1 MVLIKL
7 KKVQPNNIK
16 MKKAFT
22 IVVTI
27 VCFSVY
33 SQQKSMSLTAEDVI
47 NNKLT
52 NSLKIVEEKSID
64 IPIYKDTLVETRDYK
79 EMFAELNRYKKEYD
93 QWLKLKKSNEAF
105 NADIKTIINNLETYS
120 KSKEKY
126 ETTKPLI
133 DEAQHLILKNKIY
146 YHDRYGR
153 TNNELIILSP
163 NGKKPQKTRTLFD
176 TPDYETPL
184 ERCLFYCKSIKKL
197 EEPYKDLRVIRYQEF
212 EKQLAATQQFETIR
226 VPSNKTVMAKRL
238 LRVDTAIIQESELIG
253 TFTISES
260 KYAVLLESE
269 GHANNELIE
278 VALLNPKA
286 TKTKNIGSEIF
297 TNVVTGIK
305 YFSGNTEIVQNIE
318 LQKKLVVEAQQT
330 KRDLSKYGTVYYD
343 KERETD
349 MLKIQTGAL
358 KLSSYNPEDI
368 AQFVSIYNSLY
379 GRYSSVLNQMLAH
392 ISILKKYYT
401 LHRVQGRNM
410 SQTNINAWI
419 KAVKSAVPIRT
430 SMQGIIMNEHFG
442 DFGFYPNLKYE
453 GRHEDFDLYYN
464 ASLSILGL

>member
-1 MVLIKL
+1 
-7 KKVQPNNIK
+7 

-22 IVVTI
+22 LALTI
-27 VCFSVY
+27 VGLSVY
-33 SQQKSMSLTAEDVI
+33 SQPKSMSLTAEDVL

-52 NSLKIVEEKSID
+52 ISLKIVEEKSIA
-64 IPIYKDTLVETRDYK
+64 IPVYKDTLVETSVYK
-79 EMFAELNRYKKEYD
+79 ELVAEINPYKKEYD
-93 QWLKLKKSNEAF
+93 QWLELKKSNEAF
-105 NADIKTIINNLETYS
+105 NADIATIINNLETYS

-133 DEAQHLILKNKIY
+133 EEAQHLIFKNKIF

-153 TNNELIILSP
+153 TNNALIILSS

-184 ERCLFYCKSIKKL
+184 ERCLSYCKSIKKL
-197 EEPYKDLRVIRYQEF
+197 EEPYKDLSVIRYQEF
-212 EKQLAATQQFETIR
+212 EKKLAATQQFETIR

-238 LRVDTAIIQESELIG
+238 LRVDTAMIQESDLIG

-260 KYAVLLESE
+260 KYAVALESE
-269 GHANNELIE
+269 GHAHNELIE
-278 VALLNPKA
+278 VGLLNSKA
-286 TKTKNIGSEIF
+286 TPTKNMGSEIF
-297 TNVVTGIK
+297 TNDGTGIK
-305 YFSGNTEIVQNIE
+305 YFSENTDLVQNIE
-318 LQKKLVVEAQQT
+318 LQKNLVLAAQQT
-330 KRDLSKYGTVYYD
+330 KKDISKYGTVYYD
-343 KERETD
+343 KEQETD

-379 GRYSSVLNQMLAH
+379 SRYSSVLNQMPAH

-419 KAVKSAVPIRT
+419 KAVKSAAPLRT
-430 SMQGIIMNEHFG
+430 SLAVIIMNEHFG

>member
-1 MVLIKL
+1 
-7 KKVQPNNIK
+7 
-16 MKKAFT
+16 
-22 IVVTI
+22 
-27 VCFSVY
+27 
-33 SQQKSMSLTAEDVI
+33 MSLTARDI
-47 NNKLT
+47 LNNKLT

-64 IPIYKDTLVETRDYK
+64 IPIYKDTLLETSAYK
-79 EMFAELNRYKKEYD
+79 EIVAELNRYKKEYD

-105 NADIKTIINNLETYS
+105 NADITTIINNLETYS
-120 KSKEKY
+120 KSTEKY

-133 DEAQHLILKNKIY
+133 EETQHLIFKNKMY

-153 TNNELIILSP
+153 TNNELIVLSP
-163 NGKKPQKTRTLFD
+163 NGKKPQKTRSLFD

-184 ERCLFYCKSIKKL
+184 ERCLSYCKSIKKL
-197 EEPYKDLRVIRYQEF
+197 EEPYKDLSVSRYQEF
-212 EKQLAATQQFETIR
+212 EKQLAATQQFETMR
-226 VPSNKTVMAKRL
+226 VPSNKTVTVKRVL
-238 LRVDTAIIQESELIG
+238 LFDTAIVQESDLIG

-260 KYAVLLESE
+260 KYAVVLESE
-269 GHANNELIE
+269 GHAHNELIV

-286 TKTKNIGSEIF
+286 TVMKNIGSEIF

-305 YFSGNTEIVQNIE
+305 YFSENTEIVQNIE

-379 GRYSSVLNQMLAH
+379 GKYTSIVNQMPPH
-392 ISILKKYYT
+392 ISVLKKYYT

-410 SQTNINAWI
+410 TQTNINAWI
-419 KAVKSAVPIRT
+419 IAVKSAAPLRK
-430 SMQGIIMNEHFG
+430 SLAAIIMNDHFG

-453 GRHEDFDLYYN
+453 GRHEDFDSYYN
-464 ASLSILGL
+464 ASCSILGL